1 MRIGCYRVDL
11 RKQCLGIDRW
21 KYYFSAEVVSAH
33 NDGAK
38 KRAGP
43 SGPARYVIAQRAAF
57 AQYEPS
63 GYANSSM
70 DAECISAE

>member
-1 MRIGCYRVDL
+1 MRIGCYGVEL
-11 RKQCLGIDRW
+11 RKQHPYIDQW
-21 KYYFSAEVVSAH
+21 KYYCATAMVSAH
-33 NDGAK
+33 SLATK

>member
-1 MRIGCYRVDL
+1 MSIGCYRVDL
-11 RKQCLGIDRW
+11 RKHFLDIDRW
-21 KYYFSAEVVSAH
+21 KYYFSAAIVSAH
-33 NDGAK
+33 SDGTK

-43 SGPARYVIAQRAAF
+43 SGPARCGIAQRAAF